1 MNSKASSS
9 GDDALENA
17 IDWIRLNTK
26 TIGIAAV
33 VIAAAVAGWMLY
45 QDSEVNKENAA
56 GKAYFEAQRSV
67 AAGNL
72 PLAQA
77 DLEKMLPRYHGTT
90 SGTLAAILLAQVN
103 YQGSKFAEGVK
114 ILEAAQVSAPGQLA
128 AAVQSM
134 IASGLV
140 DQKKYADGAKAYV
153 KAAELAAPGSEREGF
168 QVEAAR
174 AWQLANNPTEALKLY
189 KAIVENQES
198 VHGAEAR
205 VRIGE
210 IEAAAAK

>member
-26 TIGIAAV
+26 TVGIAVV
-33 VIAAAVAGWMLY
+33 VIAAAAAGWMFY

-77 DLEKMLPRYHGTT
+77 DLERMLPSYHGTN
-90 SGTLAAILLAQVN
+90 SGTLAAVLLAQVH
-103 YQGSKFAEGVK
+103 YQNAKFAEGVK
-114 ILEAAQVSAPGQLA
+114 VLEAAQVSAPAQLG
-128 AAVQSM
+128 AAVQAM

-153 KAAELAAPGSEREGF
+153 KAADLASAGSEREGF
-168 QVEAAR
+168 LIEAAR

-189 KAIVENQES
+189 KGIVDNPES
-198 VHGAEAR
+198 VHGSEAR
-205 VRIGE
+205 VRVGE